1 MNSPLVPDCIFPSD
15 NSLEIPELRLDMQA
29 EYCEIPFVCFGEQKR
44 TYKMKCTGTLHFYTD
59 DYRFSALYD
68 HPERILSH
76 NPACIVEPN
85 YSLFTDTP
93 IAFGLT
99 AIYKKRWLARMMQE
113 HGIRVF
119 VDLNVAPKYYSINL
133 IGVPKGYK
141 AFSTRGHEDRMNQ
154 LETEYQ
160 IALKI
165 AETDDILFLVYG
177 GGNIC
182 REFCK
187 SHHCIY
193 VNPVV
198 NVTNQNKYRK
208 KLDDG
213 LFPASE
219 VSKELIKH
227 VYNYSNKQTI

>member
-44 TYKMKCTGTLHFYTD
+44 TYKMKGTGTLHFYTD

-141 AFSTRGHEDRMNQ
+141 AFSTRGHEDRLNQ

-165 AETDDILFLVYG
+165 AGTDDILFLVYG
-177 GGNIC
+177 GGNAC
-182 REFCK
+182 RDFCK

-208 KLDDG
+208 KLEDG